1 MVLHFLNYKGI
12 IFFRHYG
19 RMIEMF
25 GPPTAY
31 WTARFESKV
40 GYFLNKFSNEPKF
53 SLLQHRIA
61 KSIAE
66 STKNVKNITKTIS
79 EREQMRASSVFYYG
93 MYNSSKFTLPEA
105 VTTKEQIKNDEG
117 FLTEL
122 RRFMNKND
130 IVCNSVIYEDQTY
143 KNNDI
148 IITGIEDC
156 DSLEVGVIKT
166 ILVKNDEVYFVVQ
179 LYRARRKWLQYFE
192 TDRFIEAQHKYV
204 HAGSL
209 VDYKPLILRGTFDNF
224 VFTLHHH
231 ISFDYV

>member
-1 MVLHFLNYKGI
+1 MVEWLKCSYPQQLIGQL
-12 IFFRHYG
+12 G
-19 RMIEMF
+19 
-25 GPPTAY
+25 
-31 WTARFESKV
+31 SKV
-40 GYFLNKFSNEPKF
+40 RYFLNKFSNEPKF

-93 MYNSSKFTLPEA
+93 MYNGSKFTLPEA

-122 RRFMNKND
+122 RRSMNKND

-143 KNNDI
+143 KNNDSI
-148 IITGIEDC
+148 VTGIEDC

-166 ILVKNDEVYFVVQ
+166 ILVKNDEVYFIVQ
-179 LYRARRKWLQYFE
+179 LYRARRK
-192 TDRFIEAQHKYV
+192 
-204 HAGSL
+204 
-209 VDYKPLILRGTFDNF
+209 
-224 VFTLHHH
+224 
-231 ISFDYV
+231 